1 MRKYHSLKH
10 TLRSENVTFGYKPD
24 PKLSQVVTSIYTVAY
39 ALDSMYKDVCTGYI
53 AKGVCPAM
61 VPVDGSKLFQY
72 MLKTEFRDFS
82 GQSIYFDKNGDP
94 PARYDILNYQGKQAG
109 YVTVGTWGHVWR
121 EVEPLNRTSH
131 PVVKYGSKLRI
142 DRRKILWH
150 NGRSGSSYTPVAKCS
165 YECGIGEIK
174 KIQAMKCCWTC
185 VPCFE
190 NEYLL
195 NEYKCKECPVGSWP
209 VENRTACY
217 KLDVEYMRWG
227 DAEAI
232 VCVVFACAGILATV
246 FTTTIFVMKN
256 TTPVVKAT
264 TRELSYM
271 ILGGLL
277 LCYATTFIIVTPPC
291 TVTCVLLRMV
301 PCLAFAMIYG
311 ALFTKTNRIAR
322 ILAASKKIITK
333 RRRFLSTG
341 AQVVI
346 TCILIGVEL
355 VITVVF
361 LILEPP
367 AAEFDHSI
375 PRRVLLVC
383 RFSKMGFFAPFGF
396 DLFLVSMCTLYA
408 IKTRNLPE
416 NFNEAKFIG
425 FTMYTTCIVWLA
437 FLAIYFGSNKKD
449 TTMCICFSLS
459 ASVALV
465 LLFFPKLYVILWR
478 PEKNVRSYFKTTTTI
493 RCHFGTNQTSGS
505 ETHSRVPY
513 EFEANLGNQLIGSG
527 DSYSSYST
535 QSSPNLSRSDS
546 KISHATAALA
556 DLSRKESAVP
566 EQEARTAEPDV
577 ERKSS
582 IATELATM
590 KDKVTGLTKI
600 QEIPSPS
607 TSPVSMRRSRSLWRK
622 FDPLLRNPELSQRW
636 KSFRSRPET
645 VRGKATP
652 TLLLRVAAE
661 RLDAVRQFLDERSK
675 QCAEDG
681 AHTPSPPPADEPT
694 YCEASADATS
704 GRVRKGRGHVRFEN
718 AESSSDEE
726 LSLKDGAHL
735 IARKSPPLVMN
746 GGIDLVDAQVQTN
759 MFMPTDAASPQE
771 GGIECALL
779 EQWRKQLRSHSD
791 TSVSVMAEGRQPI
804 GETLL
809 PQVYQME
816 YCPNRRNLSLLRRFY
831 EAQLRLL
838 RDEGDAL
845 EKCVL
850 FLPAKNH
857 RKHSPNVCLKSSDQ
871 FDKNSQQEVENHVLE
886 PAIRQRVGSTAN
898 AVEVVPSCNTITAY
912 NSWPIL
918 YVYSNDLSEV
928 ESGHLILPVNFVA
941 CCCAPGKRQG
951 AKSINRFLH
960 NNIGACFRIM
970 DGRKRLWKPRQWGG
984 GGGFKRKRE
993 LTPEKPSLEEL
1004 LVQFVGNVCRTVI
1017 RIAEQYKE
1025 LFLSVLNMPYKVTV
1039 FSALVGLMNLKNYSF
1054 GNEFVGHLLSTL
1066 CNFLDKSHWEDAQI
1080 ITIFLCSLANCHCIT
1095 SVSCMSILRSYLSLV
1110 EQDNKAIVRDLCFS
1124 FILRTLPIVGE
1135 QLSNDMP
1142 DELESFYK
1150 ALEKYESS
1158 RDRQSYLRLIQ
1169 VWTSDKPHRQEEFLD
1184 CLWKQIKALRMNE
1197 WNDSYYMRYEKSHGI
1212 LLSNSIAHSVDDF
1225 VVPINFDVAEF
1236 PFRITAFRMFDASD
1250 CPEGKGL
1257 LPDIHSI
1264 ERFLLEQD
1272 LMWLIDKNY
1281 TDPKKC
1287 AIELSNYYCRGNMP
1301 LSYITLEIIFGLM
1314 FRLPKPP
1321 KIELFYGCLLIELCK
1336 AQVYTVPQVVAQA
1349 TEILFQRLASMNI
1362 ACIDRFV
1369 NWFAFHL
1376 SNFRYCWTWSDWTSC
1391 CDQEPYSPQLSF
1403 VTELLSRCQSFS
1415 YHERIIEILPDELKH
1430 LLPPAPKVFDKFS
1443 MEGAEPSGLA
1453 LELQEAIKARKE
1465 PEKVLSI
1472 LLQQGEGSEN
1482 GDGPVE
1488 SVEYKTEVVISQLLV
1503 IGQRTMSQTL
1513 SLLTRFAPVLDQL
1526 VKNNENA
1533 QLSLLNAVRETWPT
1547 FEQRIGVVVDKLF
1560 RLEIV
1565 PAPVI
1570 VKWVFSKEMK
1580 NEFLKQYVWEIV
1592 SSTFDKLCINF
1603 CVLSDKLKAVMG
1615 EDMSPEESGDPA
1627 QALELQEG
1635 LEACLGAQKAFIFTL
1650 FQHFIITLSEHLL
1663 TADESGDRVSDWYR
1677 IVFGR
1682 MCQFFTTQCVE
1693 VQRHSKEL
1701 GEVLFTGDLDP
1712 RIIEPYK
1719 WFLAFMN

>member
-1 MRKYHSLKH
+1 MACRCNTSFLFFFIIFIYFMIALEFAVSDKYLQSLLNSTAPTHMRVATIPGDIQIGVLFPIHRKIAGTERCGKIWEQYGIQRTEIAMQTVDAINNDRTILPNVQLGISIRDDCWTERIAMEQTIELIRDVVGGRSLHKVSYCPAGSRQRESDQEQTNLPEMSNIVAVIGPGSSDVSIAVQNLLQVFHIPQVGYSATTKTLSDKTEFKYYMRVVPSDSWQAKAMVDIVRYFNWSYVAVIYTDGNYGEKGFEELQRNFEEEEALCIGVSEKIKSLAPPEEYDRLIDSLMSYRPKITVAICFCEGDTIKKIFEATKRVRQKLKVRSRQPQDSLQWIGSESWSDRKDVVTGVEDVATGAYSFRIYSPRVPH
-10 TLRSENVTFGYKPD
+10 FEKYYFSLTPENNKRNPWFIDFWEEKFNCSYRKFTRLLYQRRCKGSENVTFGYKPD

-912 NSWPIL
+912 
-918 YVYSNDLSEV
+918 
-928 ESGHLILPVNFVA
+928 
-941 CCCAPGKRQG
+941 
-951 AKSINRFLH
+951 
-960 NNIGACFRIM
+960 
-970 DGRKRLWKPRQWGG
+970 
-984 GGGFKRKRE
+984 
-993 LTPEKPSLEEL
+993 
-1004 LVQFVGNVCRTVI
+1004 
-1017 RIAEQYKE
+1017 
-1025 LFLSVLNMPYKVTV
+1025 
-1039 FSALVGLMNLKNYSF
+1039 
-1054 GNEFVGHLLSTL
+1054 
-1066 CNFLDKSHWEDAQI
+1066 
-1080 ITIFLCSLANCHCIT
+1080 
-1095 SVSCMSILRSYLSLV
+1095 
-1110 EQDNKAIVRDLCFS
+1110 
-1124 FILRTLPIVGE
+1124 
-1135 QLSNDMP
+1135 
-1142 DELESFYK
+1142 
-1150 ALEKYESS
+1150 
-1158 RDRQSYLRLIQ
+1158 
-1169 VWTSDKPHRQEEFLD
+1169 
-1184 CLWKQIKALRMNE
+1184 
-1197 WNDSYYMRYEKSHGI
+1197 
-1212 LLSNSIAHSVDDF
+1212 
-1225 VVPINFDVAEF
+1225 
-1236 PFRITAFRMFDASD
+1236 
-1250 CPEGKGL
+1250 
-1257 LPDIHSI
+1257 
-1264 ERFLLEQD
+1264 
-1272 LMWLIDKNY
+1272 
-1281 TDPKKC
+1281 
-1287 AIELSNYYCRGNMP
+1287 
-1301 LSYITLEIIFGLM
+1301 
-1314 FRLPKPP
+1314 
-1321 KIELFYGCLLIELCK
+1321 
-1336 AQVYTVPQVVAQA
+1336 
-1349 TEILFQRLASMNI
+1349 
-1362 ACIDRFV
+1362 
-1369 NWFAFHL
+1369 
-1376 SNFRYCWTWSDWTSC
+1376 
-1391 CDQEPYSPQLSF
+1391 
-1403 VTELLSRCQSFS
+1403 
-1415 YHERIIEILPDELKH
+1415 
-1430 LLPPAPKVFDKFS
+1430 KFS
-1443 MEGAEPSGLA
+1443 ST
-1453 LELQEAIKARKE
+1453 
-1465 PEKVLSI
+1465 SI
-1472 LLQQGEGSEN
+1472 
-1482 GDGPVE
+1482 V
-1488 SVEYKTEVVISQLLV
+1488 
-1503 IGQRTMSQTL
+1503 
-1513 SLLTRFAPVLDQL
+1513 
-1526 VKNNENA
+1526 
-1533 QLSLLNAVRETWPT
+1533 
-1547 FEQRIGVVVDKLF
+1547 
-1560 RLEIV
+1560 
-1565 PAPVI
+1565 
-1570 VKWVFSKEMK
+1570 
-1580 NEFLKQYVWEIV
+1580 
-1592 SSTFDKLCINF
+1592 
-1603 CVLSDKLKAVMG
+1603 
-1615 EDMSPEESGDPA
+1615 
-1627 QALELQEG
+1627 
-1635 LEACLGAQKAFIFTL
+1635 
-1650 FQHFIITLSEHLL
+1650 
-1663 TADESGDRVSDWYR
+1663 
-1677 IVFGR
+1677 
-1682 MCQFFTTQCVE
+1682 
-1693 VQRHSKEL
+1693 
-1701 GEVLFTGDLDP
+1701 
-1712 RIIEPYK
+1712 
-1719 WFLAFMN
+1719 